1 MLSSFS
7 RRIVPPK
14 PDRMMHKP
22 KILWIDGVGGFA
34 MCDAS
39 EISLGQS
46 FPSNEVDLAIRGDL
60 SRRAAIFRRSG
71 DGHWI
76 QPFQSVSIRGAQ
88 IERATLLADG
98 DLLDFGNRLL
108 LRYKRPTKL
117 SGTGRLEIA
126 SQHRWQTSLSGAL
139 LLGESCILGSDP
151 SSHVHCPNWGAKI
164 VLFRHQDDWMV
175 RVFSSSP
182 VFIGNNP
189 EPIGAPFP
197 IPLGQ
202 RVHGDDFSMT
212 LATR

>member
-7 RRIVPPK
+7 RRIAPPHS
-14 PDRMMHKP
+14 DRTMQKP
-22 KILWIDGVGGFA
+22 KILWIDGVGGYA

-71 DGHWI
+71 DGHWV
-76 QPFQSVSIRGAQ
+76 QPLQGISIRGIQ

-108 LRYKRPTKL
+108 LSYKRPTKL
-117 SGTGRLEIA
+117 SGTGKLEIK
-126 SQHRWQTSLSGAL
+126 SQHRWQPSLSGAL
-139 LLGESCILGSDP
+139 LLGDSCILGADP

-164 VLFRHQDDWMV
+164 VLFRHQGDWMV
-175 RVFSSSP
+175 RVFSNSP
-182 VFIGNNP
+182 VFVGNNP
-189 EPIGAPFP
+189 EPVCAPFP
-197 IPLGQ
+197 ILLGQ

-212 LATR
+212 LANR

>member
-7 RRIVPPK
+7 RRIVFPK
-14 PDRMMHKP
+14 PNRMMQKP

-39 EISLGQS
+39 EIALGQS
-46 FPSNEVDLAIRGDL
+46 FPGNEVDLAIRGDL

-76 QPFQSVSIRGAQ
+76 QPFQSIAMRGSQ
-88 IERATLLADG
+88 VERATLLSDG

-108 LRYKRPTKL
+108 LSYKRPTKL
-117 SGTGRLEIA
+117 SGTGRLEIE
-126 SQHRWQTSLSGAL
+126 SQHRWQPSLSGAL
-139 LLGESCILGSDP
+139 LLGESCILGAEL
-151 SSHVHCPNWGAKI
+151 SSHVHCPNWDSKI

-175 RVFSSSP
+175 RVYSRSL

-189 EPIGAPFP
+189 EPISAPFP

-212 LATR
+212 LAER